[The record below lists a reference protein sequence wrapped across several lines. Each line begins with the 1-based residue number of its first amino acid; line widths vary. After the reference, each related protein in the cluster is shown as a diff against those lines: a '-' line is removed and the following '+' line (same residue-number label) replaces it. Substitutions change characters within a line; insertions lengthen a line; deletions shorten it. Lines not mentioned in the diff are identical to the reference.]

1 MYRLKPKGMLPSVDS
16 SRSRLTL
23 IGSLLAATNQ
33 FPSNPL
39 RHQRRFTMKSIIAAA
54 LLAIVSASVM
64 ADVHVRGYYRDNGTY
79 VQPHVRTAPDSNPCN
94 NYSSRC

>member
-1 MYRLKPKGMLPSVDS
+1 MYHSHYDVFFESFSTSQPRP
-16 SRSRLTL
+16 RS
-23 IGSLLAATNQ
+23 IN
-33 FPSNPL
+33 
-39 RHQRRFTMKSIIAAA
+39 MKAIIAAA
-54 LLAIVSASVM
+54 VLAVMSASVM

>member
-1 MYRLKPKGMLPSVDS
+1 
-16 SRSRLTL
+16 
-23 IGSLLAATNQ
+23 
-33 FPSNPL
+33 
-39 RHQRRFTMKSIIAAA
+39 MKSIIAAA
-54 LLAIVSASVM
+54 VLAVMSASVM